1 MGVERLSSCWQEGRL
16 DNPKLLRMLQATD
29 DEGVYELRTLY
40 EQLRDDTTALDE
52 LADDYYVKRVIA
64 KRQFLK
70 SRQALEDRIEVTR
83 YTLAELE
90 PGRFRTAADLTMMAA
105 AENVQR
111 AWESASQD
119 WRRELIEALIER
131 IVVLPQ
137 ATSTFNPVSIQVTW
151 RAEEPG
157 PSELHQRVVG

>member
-1 MGVERLSSCWQEGRL
+1 VASSLHRVLLPVGAVGLSYQVDQPQGVRS
-16 DNPKLLRMLQATD
+16 
-29 DEGVYELRTLY
+29 ELRTLY

-90 PGRFRTAADLTMMAA
+90 RGRFRTAADLTMMAA

>member
-1 MGVERLSSCWQEGRL
+1 
-16 DNPKLLRMLQATD
+16 MLQATD

-90 PGRFRTAADLTMMAA
+90 RGRFRTAADLTMMAA